1 MKRGTCNWHT
11 PIQRDRRFRTR
22 VGQELSD
29 THLQDEGVPQG
40 SVLSFTLFSL
50 AINNITS
57 NLPRDIQSSPYVDDL
72 VIYLTSNYLPSV
84 ERPQQHVINCISTW
98 ASNHGF
104 TISENKTIA
113 VHFNRKRRHAE
124 PSLSLNNS
132 NIHFLQAA
140 KFLRLFLDQ
149 KLYWKTHISNLKLTA

>member
-1 MKRGTCNWHT
+1 MPELLLLLLLNVIYDIGIRGPMAFFIVNFL
-11 PIQRDRRFRTR
+11 RDRRFRTR

-104 TISENKTIA
+104 TISENETIA
-113 VHFNRKRRHAE
+113 VHFDRKRGHAE
-124 PSLSLNNS
+124 PSLSL
-132 NIHFLQAA
+132 
-140 KFLRLFLDQ
+140 
-149 KLYWKTHISNLKLTA
+149 